1 MDWLRR
7 TIRIFHASETEIID
21 RRTCNRNLIKGL
33 ARMVWKTP
41 NVTLNLYF
49 KTKTLQ
55 VQDKAVEHTR
65 NLLLQSL
72 DQSNQEYQS
81 STADNIALV
90 NAETQDHHRVHGA

>member
-1 MDWLRR
+1 
-7 TIRIFHASETEIID
+7 
-21 RRTCNRNLIKGL
+21 
-33 ARMVWKTP
+33 MVWKTP
-41 NVTLNLYF
+41 NVTFNLYF

-90 NAETQDHHRVHGA
+90 NAETQDHLNYRTNAIAANKRRRVHGA